1 LPICKR
7 TLRSAIK
14 FLRSTAHLAADIAS
28 ALRYSCAISI
38 ERIENSIVPLAVRT
52 SAPSSLTL
60 SEPHARLGVIEEF
73 DSEGLQ
79 CKLHFADGH
88 CAAGDR
94 LGAPCFHVS
103 DRVHVDPSRVRHL
116 LLIDPRQSARGLQLI
131 SSGEHGLVSIPILGL
146 T

>member
-1 LPICKR
+1 M
-7 TLRSAIK
+7 
-14 FLRSTAHLAADIAS
+14 
-28 ALRYSCAISI
+28 
-38 ERIENSIVPLAVRT
+38 
-52 SAPSSLTL
+52 TL
-60 SEPHARLGVIEEF
+60 SEPHAWLGVIEKF

-103 DRVHVDPSRVRHL
+103 DRVYVDPSGVRYL

-131 SSGEHGLVSIPILGL
+131 SSGEHGLVSIPILWL
-146 T
+146 TQRALWL

>member
-1 LPICKR
+1 MIVDIDRAVILRRHQTAKTPILEHKQ
-7 TLRSAIK
+7 LH
-14 FLRSTAHLAADIAS
+14 TA
-28 ALRYSCAISI
+28 
-38 ERIENSIVPLAVRT
+38 ERPPFGRVVLT

-79 CKLHFADGH
+79 CNLHFADGH

-103 DRVHVDPSRVRHL
+103 DRVYIDPSRVCHL
-116 LLIDPRQSARGLQLI
+116 LLIDPRQSARSLQLI
-131 SSGEHGLVSIPILGL
+131 SSGEHGWFPYLLYG
-146 T
+146 

>member
-1 LPICKR
+1 MIVDIDSGVILRRHPTAKTPILEDKQ
-7 TLRSAIK
+7 LH
-14 FLRSTAHLAADIAS
+14 TA
-28 ALRYSCAISI
+28 
-38 ERIENSIVPLAVRT
+38 ERPPFGRVVLT

-103 DRVHVDPSRVRHL
+103 DRVYIDPSSVCHL

-131 SSGEHGLVSIPILGL
+131 SSGKHDWFPYLFSN
-146 T
+146 

>member
-1 LPICKR
+1 M
-7 TLRSAIK
+7 
-14 FLRSTAHLAADIAS
+14 
-28 ALRYSCAISI
+28 
-38 ERIENSIVPLAVRT
+38 
-52 SAPSSLTL
+52 TL

-79 CKLHFADGH
+79 CKLHFADRH
-88 CAAGDR
+88 CAAGDG

-103 DRVHVDPSRVRHL
+103 DRIHVDASRVRNL

-131 SSGEHGLVSIPILGL
+131 SSGEQGLVSIPILWL

>member
-1 LPICKR
+1 MIVDIDRGVILRRHQTAKTPILEDKQLHTAER
-7 TLRSAIK
+7 PPLGRAVPTL
-14 FLRSTAHLAADIAS
+14 
-28 ALRYSCAISI
+28 
-38 ERIENSIVPLAVRT
+38 
-52 SAPSSLTL
+52 APSSLTL

-94 LGAPCFHVS
+94 LGALCFHVS
-103 DRVHVDPSRVRHL
+103 DRVHVDPGRVRHL
-116 LLIDPRQSARGLQLI
+116 LLINPRQSARGLQLI
-131 SSGEHGLVSIPILGL
+131 SSGEHGLVSIPNLGL

>member
-1 LPICKR
+1 MP
-7 TLRSAIK
+7 
-14 FLRSTAHLAADIAS
+14 
-28 ALRYSCAISI
+28 
-38 ERIENSIVPLAVRT
+38 T

-94 LGAPCFHVS
+94 VRAPCFHVS
-103 DRVHVDPSRVRHL
+103 DRVYIDPSRVCHL

-131 SSGEHGLVSIPILGL
+131 SSGEHVGFHTYFIVDITIMMIMVPSMRTFSRSPIRVVQAAHDRSRQV
-146 T
+146 